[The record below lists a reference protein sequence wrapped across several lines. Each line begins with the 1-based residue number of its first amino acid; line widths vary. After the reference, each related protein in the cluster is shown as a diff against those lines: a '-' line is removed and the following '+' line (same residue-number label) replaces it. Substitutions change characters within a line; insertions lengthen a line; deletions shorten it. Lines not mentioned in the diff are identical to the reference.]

1 MKKNIKIWCMLVIF
15 ILNIILAVI
24 PSNNAWAMKKNQYS
38 IIRVDEGIK
47 YLSVYNDNILLINNE
62 GQAIL
67 RKDEI
72 DIKIQG
78 NNFRMLAKNLI
89 INDENKIYD
98 VFNEEF
104 LDEETIDKF
113 EDIII
118 ESKNIFVTGAGRSGL
133 AAKAFAMRLM
143 HLGLSAYV
151 VGETISPAIYE
162 DDCIIAISGS
172 GETNTIVSAAKI
184 AKNRGSKVLAVTS
197 YPESTLGKLSDAY
210 VFVKGRTKKEVD
222 DENYMKRQIH
232 GNYTS
237 LTPLGTAFELTT
249 LVFLDAIVSE
259 LMEKMQ
265 QTESDLKAR
274 HTVLE

>member
-1 MKKNIKIWCMLVIF
+1 MEIMKT
-15 ILNIILAVI
+15 
-24 PSNNAWAMKKNQYS
+24 S
-38 IIRVDEGIK
+38 I
-47 YLSVYNDNILLINNE
+47 N
-62 GQAIL
+62 AIL
-67 RKDEI
+67 
-72 DIKIQG
+72 
-78 NNFRMLAKNLI
+78 
-89 INDENKIYD
+89 ENIESAQD
-98 VFNEEF
+98 F
-104 LDEETIDKF
+104 LDEDAINKF

-118 ESKNIFVTGAGRSGL
+118 GSKNIFVTGAGRSGL

-151 VGETISPAIYE
+151 VGETISPAIYA
-162 DDCIIAISGS
+162 DDCIVAISGS

-184 AKNRGSKVLAVTS
+184 SKTRGAKVLALTS
-197 YPESTLGKLSDAY
+197 YPESTLGQLSDCY
-210 VFVKGRTKKEVD
+210 ILVKGRTKKEVD

-259 LMEKMQ
+259 LMEKME

>member
-1 MKKNIKIWCMLVIF
+1 MMELMKSSIKAIIGNIVS
-15 ILNIILAVI
+15 A
-24 PSNNAWAMKKNQYS
+24 
-38 IIRVDEGIK
+38 
-47 YLSVYNDNILLINNE
+47 
-62 GQAIL
+62 
-67 RKDEI
+67 
-72 DIKIQG
+72 
-78 NNFRMLAKNLI
+78 
-89 INDENKIYD
+89 
-98 VFNEEF
+98 EEF
-104 LDEETIDKF
+104 LDEEELDKF
-113 EDIII
+113 ENIII
-118 ESKNIFVTGAGRSGL
+118 ESKNVFVTGAGRSGL

-151 VGETISPAIYE
+151 VGETISPAINE
-162 DDCIIAISGS
+162 GDCIVAISGS

-184 AKNRGSKVLAVTS
+184 AKSRGSKVLSLTS
-197 YPESTLGKLSDAY
+197 YPDSTLGQLSDS
-210 VFVKGRTKKEVD
+210 FILVKGRTKKEVD

>member
-1 MKKNIKIWCMLVIF
+1 MKTSIKA
-15 ILNIILAVI
+15 IL
-24 PSNNAWAMKKNQYS
+24 
-38 IIRVDEGIK
+38 
-47 YLSVYNDNILLINNE
+47 DNIE
-62 GQAIL
+62 SA
-67 RKDEI
+67 
-72 DIKIQG
+72 
-78 NNFRMLAKNLI
+78 
-89 INDENKIYD
+89 
-98 VFNEEF
+98 EEF
-104 LDEETIDKF
+104 LDEKTIDKF
-113 EDIII
+113 ENMIIDAN
-118 ESKNIFVTGAGRSGL
+118 NIFVTGAGRSGL

-143 HLGLSAYV
+143 HLGLSSYV
-151 VGETISPAIYE
+151 VGETISPAINA

-197 YPESTLGKLSDAY
+197 YPDSTLGQLADGHLL
-210 VFVKGRTKKEVD
+210 VKGRTKKEVD

-259 LMEKMQ
+259 LMEKME

>member
-1 MKKNIKIWCMLVIF
+1 MKTSIKA
-15 ILNIILAVI
+15 IL
-24 PSNNAWAMKKNQYS
+24 
-38 IIRVDEGIK
+38 
-47 YLSVYNDNILLINNE
+47 DNIE
-62 GQAIL
+62 RA
-67 RKDEI
+67 
-72 DIKIQG
+72 
-78 NNFRMLAKNLI
+78 
-89 INDENKIYD
+89 
-98 VFNEEF
+98 EEY
-104 LDEETIDKF
+104 LDEDVVNQF
-113 EDIII
+113 EDIIMQ
-118 ESKNIFVTGAGRSGL
+118 SKNIFVTGAGRSGL

-151 VGETISPAIYE
+151 VGETISPAIHD

-172 GETNTIVSAAKI
+172 GETNTIVSAAQI

-197 YPESTLGKLSDAY
+197 YPESSLGQLADGY
-210 VFVKGRTKKEVD
+210 ILVKGRTQQEDD

-259 LMEKMQ
+259 LMEKMH
-265 QTESDLKAR
+265 QTESDLKSR

>member
-1 MKKNIKIWCMLVIF
+1 MIYELDKMEIMKTSIRA
-15 ILNIILAVI
+15 IL
-24 PSNNAWAMKKNQYS
+24 
-38 IIRVDEGIK
+38 
-47 YLSVYNDNILLINNE
+47 DNIE
-62 GQAIL
+62 SA
-67 RKDEI
+67 
-72 DIKIQG
+72 
-78 NNFRMLAKNLI
+78 
-89 INDENKIYD
+89 
-98 VFNEEF
+98 EEF
-104 LDEETIDKF
+104 LDRESIDKF
-113 EDIII
+113 ESVIIN
-118 ESKNIFVTGAGRSGL
+118 SKNIFVTGAGRSGL

-151 VGETISPAIYE
+151 VGETISPAIYA
-162 DDCIIAISGS
+162 DDCIVAISGS
-172 GETNTIVSAAKI
+172 GETNTIVSAANI
-184 AKNRGSKVLAVTS
+184 AKNRGSKVLALTS
-197 YPESTLGKLSDAY
+197 YPESTLGQLADC
-210 VFVKGRTKKEVD
+210 FILVKGRTKKEVD

>member
-1 MKKNIKIWCMLVIF
+1 MKT
-15 ILNIILAVI
+15 
-24 PSNNAWAMKKNQYS
+24 S
-38 IIRVDEGIK
+38 I
-47 YLSVYNDNILLINNE
+47 N
-62 GQAIL
+62 AIL
-67 RKDEI
+67 YNIR
-72 DIKIQG
+72 
-78 NNFRMLAKNLI
+78 NA
-89 INDENKIYD
+89 
-98 VFNEEF
+98 EEF
-104 LDEETIDKF
+104 LDDEAIDEF
-113 EDIII
+113 ENVIIQ
-118 ESKNIFVTGAGRSGL
+118 SKNIFVTGAGRSGL

-162 DDCIIAISGS
+162 DDCIVAISGS

-184 AKNRGSKVLAVTS
+184 AKTRGSKVLALTS
-197 YPESTLGKLSDAY
+197 YPESSLGQLADTY
-210 VFVKGRTKKEVD
+210 ILVKGRTNKEED
-222 DENYMKRQIH
+222 DENYIKRQIH

>member
-1 MKKNIKIWCMLVIF
+1 MEIMKTSIKA
-15 ILNIILAVI
+15 IL
-24 PSNNAWAMKKNQYS
+24 
-38 IIRVDEGIK
+38 
-47 YLSVYNDNILLINNE
+47 DNIE
-62 GQAIL
+62 SAQ
-67 RKDEI
+67 D
-72 DIKIQG
+72 
-78 NNFRMLAKNLI
+78 
-89 INDENKIYD
+89 
-98 VFNEEF
+98 F
-104 LDEETIDKF
+104 LDEDAINKF

-118 ESKNIFVTGAGRSGL
+118 GSKNIFVTGAGRSGL

-151 VGETISPAIYE
+151 VGETISPAIYG
-162 DDCIIAISGS
+162 DDCIVAISGS

-184 AKNRGSKVLAVTS
+184 SKKRGAKVLALTS
-197 YPESTLGKLSDAY
+197 YPESTLGKLADCY
-210 VFVKGRTKKEVD
+210 VLVKGRTKKEVD
-222 DENYMKRQIH
+222 DENYMKRQIY

-259 LMEKMQ
+259 LMEKMH

>member
-1 MKKNIKIWCMLVIF
+1 MEIMKTSIRA
-15 ILNIILAVI
+15 ILN
-24 PSNNAWAMKKNQYS
+24 
-38 IIRVDEGIK
+38 
-47 YLSVYNDNILLINNE
+47 NIE
-62 GQAIL
+62 SAQ
-67 RKDEI
+67 
-72 DIKIQG
+72 
-78 NNFRMLAKNLI
+78 
-89 INDENKIYD
+89 
-98 VFNEEF
+98 EF
-104 LDEETIDKF
+104 LDEKEIDEF

-184 AKNRGSKVLAVTS
+184 AKNRGSKVLALTS
-197 YPESTLGKLSDAY
+197 YPDSTLGQLADSY
-210 VFVKGRTKKEVD
+210 ILVKGRTKKEVD
-222 DENYMKRQIH
+222 DENYIKRQIH

-259 LMEKMQ
+259 LMEKMH

>member
-1 MKKNIKIWCMLVIF
+1 MKTSINAILDNIK
-15 ILNIILAVI
+15 
-24 PSNNAWAMKKNQYS
+24 NA
-38 IIRVDEGIK
+38 
-47 YLSVYNDNILLINNE
+47 
-62 GQAIL
+62 
-67 RKDEI
+67 
-72 DIKIQG
+72 
-78 NNFRMLAKNLI
+78 
-89 INDENKIYD
+89 
-98 VFNEEF
+98 EEF

-274 HTVLE
+274 HTLLE

>member
-1 MKKNIKIWCMLVIF
+1 MEIMKTSIK
-15 ILNIILAVI
+15 
-24 PSNNAWAMKKNQYS
+24 
-38 IIRVDEGIK
+38 
-47 YLSVYNDNILLINNE
+47 
-62 GQAIL
+62 AIL
-67 RKDEI
+67 
-72 DIKIQG
+72 
-78 NNFRMLAKNLI
+78 
-89 INDENKIYD
+89 ENIE
-98 VFNEEF
+98 NAEEY
-104 LDEETIDKF
+104 LDEKTIDEF

-118 ESKNIFVTGAGRSGL
+118 NANNVFVTGAGRSGL

-151 VGETISPAIYE
+151 VGETISPAINKG
-162 DDCIIAISGS
+162 DCIIAISGS

-184 AKNRGSKVLAVTS
+184 AKDRGSNVLAVTS
-197 YPESTLGKLSDAY
+197 YPESTLGKLADGY
-210 VFVKGRTKKEVD
+210 LFVKGRTKQEVD

-259 LMEKMQ
+259 LMEKME

>member
-1 MKKNIKIWCMLVIF
+1 MEIMKTSIKA
-15 ILNIILAVI
+15 ILN
-24 PSNNAWAMKKNQYS
+24 
-38 IIRVDEGIK
+38 
-47 YLSVYNDNILLINNE
+47 NIE
-62 GQAIL
+62 KA
-67 RKDEI
+67 
-72 DIKIQG
+72 
-78 NNFRMLAKNLI
+78 
-89 INDENKIYD
+89 
-98 VFNEEF
+98 EEY
-104 LDEETIDKF
+104 LDEEAIEKF

-118 ESKNIFVTGAGRSGL
+118 ASKNIFVTGAGRSGL

-162 DDCIIAISGS
+162 DDCIVAISGS

-184 AKNRGSKVLAVTS
+184 AKNRGSKVLALTS
-197 YPESTLGKLSDAY
+197 YPESTLGQLCDSY
-210 VFVKGRTKKEVD
+210 ILVKGRTKKEVD

-259 LMEKMQ
+259 LMEKMH

>member
-1 MKKNIKIWCMLVIF
+1 MEIMKTSIRA
-15 ILNIILAVI
+15 IL
-24 PSNNAWAMKKNQYS
+24 
-38 IIRVDEGIK
+38 
-47 YLSVYNDNILLINNE
+47 DNIE
-62 GQAIL
+62 SAQ
-67 RKDEI
+67 
-72 DIKIQG
+72 
-78 NNFRMLAKNLI
+78 
-89 INDENKIYD
+89 
-98 VFNEEF
+98 EF
-104 LDEETIDKF
+104 LDEQAIEEF

-118 ESKNIFVTGAGRSGL
+118 NSKNIFVTGAGRSGL

-184 AKNRGSKVLAVTS
+184 AKNRGSKVLALTS
-197 YPESTLGKLSDAY
+197 YPDSTLGQLADSY
-210 VFVKGRTKKEVD
+210 ILVKGRTKKEVD
-222 DENYMKRQIH
+222 DENYIKRQIH

-259 LMEKMQ
+259 LMEKMH